1 MVTAIDS
8 FCGAGGSTT
17 GLKAAGIEV
26 IHAANHWDRAIESHN
41 TNHPEIDHSCVD
53 LHMEHPSRFPKA
65 DIGWFSPS
73 CTTHSP
79 AGGRKRRHPGQLN
92 LFNKTA
98 PDPSVERSRM
108 GAWDVVNFTEYHRY
122 QLVMVENVLEF
133 TEWELYD
140 HWLKAMQALG
150 YAHQVLC
157 FNSQFAGV
165 PQSRDRVYVIFHRK
179 GNRKPNIDFRPL
191 AHCPEHGEV
200 HAVQIWKRAKRLG
213 KYRAQYLYGC
223 PHCAAEVVPHR
234 VAAAT
239 AIDWSIKCPKIGDRA
254 RPLSEATLRR
264 VEKGLRRFAPGQPMI
279 DTLRTHAIPKLVT
292 EPSTT
297 VAAQGRHHA
306 VVMPPFLAAYHGGR
320 DSIRGVDE
328 PAYTVATSN
337 QMGLIQPFL
346 SSYYGSGGEAP
357 IDAPAP
363 TMRTVQGH
371 ALVEPDYSAAVA
383 DCGYRMITA
392 PEAKRLMGF
401 PDDYV
406 LLGNQSEQFKQAGN
420 AVTPPV
426 AELLGRAAIDSLN
439 P

>member
-1 MVTAIDS
+1 VVTAIDS

-26 IHAANHWDRAIESHN
+26 IHAANHWARAIESHN

-79 AGGRKRRHPGQLN
+79 AGGRKRKHPGQLDLLN
-92 LFNKTA
+92 QKT

-108 GAWDVVNFTEYHRY
+108 GAWDVVNFAEFHRY

-140 HWLKAMQALG
+140 HWLNAMRALG
-150 YAHQVLC
+150 YDHQVVC

-165 PQSRDRVYVIFHRK
+165 PQSRDRVYVVFHRK
-179 GNRKPNIDFRPL
+179 GNRKPNVDFRPL
-191 AHCPEHGEV
+191 GQCPEHGEV
-200 HAVQIWKRAKRLG
+200 QAIQIWKRAKRLG

-223 PHCAAEVVPHR
+223 PHCGAEVVPYR

-239 AIDWSIKCPKIGDRA
+239 AIDWSIKCPKIGDRV

-279 DTLRTHAIPKLVT
+279 DTLRTNAIPKLAI
-292 EPSTT
+292 EPLTT
-297 VAAQGRHHA
+297 IAAQGRHHA

-320 DSIRGVDE
+320 DSIRGCDE

-346 SSYYGSGGEAP
+346 SGYYGKGSESP
-357 IDAPAP
+357 VDAPSP

-371 ALVEPDYSAAVA
+371 ALVEPDWSATVA

-401 PDDYV
+401 PANYV

-426 AELLGRAAIDSLN
+426 AELLGRAAIASLN
-439 P
+439 S